1 MVKIEKNQVDSLQS
15 CMAVFERHLLKKL
28 LISFFLS
35 CVSVSILV
43 CEAVVSL
50 MKHGLESSF
59 ARTDSRDV
67 SRIRISFAGTQTRT
81 QTRRETRRHQK
92 SHHSTRIPVVQDAT
106 TTRKFS
112 SLAFIYLQLPSFLA
126 LTVII

>member
-81 QTRRETRRHQK
+81 QTRRHQK